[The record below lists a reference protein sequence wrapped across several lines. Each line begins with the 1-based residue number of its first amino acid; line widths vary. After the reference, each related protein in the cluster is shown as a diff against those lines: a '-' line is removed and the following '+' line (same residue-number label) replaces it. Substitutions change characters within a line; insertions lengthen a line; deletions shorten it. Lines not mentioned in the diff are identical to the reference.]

1 MIIWRPEGSLMN
13 QGKVMRVKSVSLIA
27 ILVVLGFGL
36 VQPRAQQDGG
46 ASSAAVPTFTKDVAP
61 ILYKNCTQCHRPG
74 EIAPMSLLTYEAAR
88 PWARSIRDK
97 VTEGSMPPWHA
108 DAPLGTFENERR
120 LTDQERRT
128 LVAWANGGAPEGSP
142 GDLPAVP
149 TYTDG
154 WIIGRPDVVF
164 EMTED
169 FSVPA
174 EGEVQY
180 EYFYIPTN
188 FTEPKYVQAIEVR
201 PGNRE
206 LVHHVLVYHKAEAD
220 SKRPPVLRPNTALQ
234 SLPPPTAGARPQ
246 RRDRVPG
253 RLLATFAPGTSPQV
267 FRSGTALRL
276 EPGGVL
282 ELQMHYTA
290 SGRAGTDRTRVGM
303 IFSKDP
309 SPTEVRATAFF
320 NTQFT
325 LAPNSTDIRIDADV
339 SIVQDITLW
348 GLFPH
353 THLRGKRWEY
363 RIEYPDG
370 TKPVVLSVPNY
381 DFNWQ
386 TYYMFREPLQVPA
399 GSKIVSSAWY
409 DNSSGNPSN
418 PDPKI
423 VVRWGDQ
430 TWEEMQYSGL
440 LFSAK

>member
-1 MIIWRPEGSLMN
+1 MHVKPHILITLLVFFGVGLMRPS
-13 QGKVMRVKSVSLIA
+13 
-27 ILVVLGFGL
+27 
-36 VQPRAQQDGG
+36 AQQGG
-46 ASSAAVPTFTKDVAP
+46 SALSAEVPTFSKDVAP

-97 VTEGSMPPWHA
+97 VSEGLMPPWHA
-108 DAPLGTFENERR
+108 DAPAGTFENERR
-120 LTDQERRT
+120 LTDEERRT
-128 LVAWANGGAPEGSP
+128 LVAWANGGAPEGPPS
-142 GDLPAVP
+142 DLPP
-149 TYTDG
+149 TPAYTDG
-154 WIIGRPDVVF
+154 WLIGRPDVVF
-164 EMTED
+164 EMLED
-169 FSVPA
+169 YSVPA
-174 EGEVQY
+174 DGVVQY

-188 FTEPKYVQAIEVR
+188 FADPKYIQAIEVR

-206 LVHHVLVYHKAEAD
+206 LVHHVLVYHKANPDAR
-220 SKRPPVLRPNTALQ
+220 RPPILQPNTGLQALPAPV
-234 SLPPPTAGARPQ
+234 SGSRPQ

-253 RLLATFAPGTSPQV
+253 RLLATFAPGTSSQV

-290 SGRAGTDRTRVGM
+290 SGRAGTDRTKVGM

-309 SPTEVRATAFF
+309 SPQEVRATAFF
-320 NTQFT
+320 NAQFT
-325 LAPNSTDIRIDADV
+325 LPANANEVRVDADV
-339 SIVQDITLW
+339 SILQDITLW
-348 GLFPH
+348 GMFPH

-370 TKPVVLSVPNY
+370 TKSIVLSVPKY

-386 TYYMFREPLQVPA
+386 TYYMFRDPIRIPA
-399 GSKIVSSAWY
+399 GSRIVSSAWY

-418 PDPKI
+418 PDPKTA
-423 VVRWGDQ
+423 VRWGDQ

-440 LFSAK
+440 LFSPDGRQK

>member
-1 MIIWRPEGSLMN
+1 
-13 QGKVMRVKSVSLIA
+13 MRVKSVSLIT
-27 ILVVLGFGL
+27 ILVMLGFGL
-36 VQPRAQQDGG
+36 IRPSAQQDGG
-46 ASSAAVPTFTKDVAP
+46 GSSAAVPTFAKDVAP

-74 EIAPMSLLTYEAAR
+74 EIAPMSLLSYEAAR

-108 DAPLGTFENERR
+108 DAPPGTFENERR

-128 LVAWANGGAPEGSP
+128 LVDWANGGAPEGRPS
-142 GDLPAVP
+142 DLPTVP

-164 EMTED
+164 EMAED
-169 FSVPA
+169 YSVPA

-188 FTEPKYVQAIEVR
+188 FTEAKNVQAIEVR

-206 LVHHVLVYHKAEAD
+206 LVHHVLVYHKATPD
-220 SKRPPVLRPNTALQ
+220 TKRPPVLRPNGALQ
-234 SLPPPTAGARPQ
+234 SLPTPVAGARPQ
-246 RRDRVPG
+246 HRDRIPA

-290 SGRAGTDRTRVGM
+290 NGRAGTDRTRVGM

-309 SPTEVRATAFF
+309 SPTEVRASAFF
-320 NTQFT
+320 NAQFS
-325 LAPNSTDIRIDADV
+325 LPPNSNDVRVDADV

-370 TKPVVLSVPNY
+370 TKSVVLSVPKY

-409 DNSSGNPSN
+409 DNSAGNPSN

-423 VVRWGDQ
+423 AVRWGDQ

>member
-1 MIIWRPEGSLMN
+1 MPAKLA
-13 QGKVMRVKSVSLIA
+13 SLIV
-27 ILVVLGFGL
+27 ILVFCSVALGR
-36 VQPRAQQDGG
+36 PSAQQNAGSTD
-46 ASSAAVPTFTKDVAP
+46 VPTFNKDVAP

-97 VTEGSMPPWHA
+97 VSEGVMPPWHA
-108 DAPLGTFENERR
+108 DAPAGTFENERR
-120 LTDQERRT
+120 LSDVERRT
-128 LVAWANGGAPEGSP
+128 LVAWANGGAPQGNP
-142 GDLPAVP
+142 ADLPAAP
-149 TYTDG
+149 TYTNG
-154 WIIGRPDVVF
+154 WLIGKPDVVF
-164 EMTED
+164 EMLED

-188 FTEPKYVQAIEVR
+188 FTEPKFVEAIEVR

-206 LVHHVLVYHKAEAD
+206 LVHHVLVYHKVSSD
-220 SKRPPVLRPNTALQ
+220 VKQPPALRPNTTLQALP
-234 SLPPPTAGARPQ
+234 LPTVGTRAQ
-246 RRDRVPG
+246 RRDRVPA

-290 SGRAGTDRTRVGM
+290 NGRAGTDRTKVGM

-309 SPTEVRATAFF
+309 EPREVRATAFF

-325 LAPNSTDIRIDADV
+325 LPANSSEVRVDADI
-339 SIVQDITLW
+339 STVQDITLW

-353 THLRGKRWEY
+353 THLRGKQWEY

-370 TKPVVLSVPNY
+370 TKSVVLSVPKY

-386 TYYMFREPLQVPA
+386 TYYMFRDPLKIPA

-423 VVRWGDQ
+423 AVRWGDQ
-430 TWEEMQYSGL
+430 TWEEMQYSGIL
-440 LFSAK
+440 YSPDESKNKG

>member
-1 MIIWRPEGSLMN
+1 MSSKFVVL
-13 QGKVMRVKSVSLIA
+13 VT
-27 ILVVLGFGL
+27 ILVFSSLGL
-36 VQPRAQQDGG
+36 VRPTAQQG
-46 ASSAAVPTFTKDVAP
+46 ASAEVPTFNKDVAP
-61 ILYKNCTQCHRPG
+61 ILYKHCTQCHRPG
-74 EIAPMSLLTYEAAR
+74 EIAPMSLLTYQDAR
-88 PWARSIRDK
+88 PWAKAIRDE
-97 VTEGSMPPWHA
+97 VSEGNMPPWHA
-108 DAPLGTFENERR
+108 DAPAGTFENERR
-120 LTDQERRT
+120 LSEAERRT
-128 LVAWANGGAPEGSP
+128 LVTWANGGAPQGNPS
-142 GDLPAVP
+142 DLPPAP

-154 WIIGRPDVVF
+154 WLIGKPDVIL
-164 EMTED
+164 EMAEEY
-169 FSVPA
+169 SVPA

-188 FTEPKYVQAIEVR
+188 FTEAKFVEAIEVR

-206 LVHHVLVYHKAEAD
+206 LVHHVLVYHKVSSD
-220 SKRPPVLRPNTALQ
+220 VRQPPALRPNPALQ
-234 SLPPPTAGARPQ
+234 ALPMPSAGSRPQ

-276 EPGGVL
+276 EPGGML

-290 SGRAGTDRTRVGM
+290 NGRAGTDRTKVGM
-303 IFSKDP
+303 ILSKDP
-309 SPTEVRATAFF
+309 SPREVRASAFF

-325 LAPNSTDIRIDADV
+325 LPANSNDVQVDADI
-339 SIVQDITLW
+339 STVQDITLW

-370 TKPVVLSVPNY
+370 TKSAVLSVPKY

-386 TYYMFREPLQVPA
+386 TYYMFREPLRIPA
-399 GSKIVSSAWY
+399 GSKIVSTAWY

-423 VVRWGDQ
+423 AVRWGDQ
-430 TWEEMQYSGL
+430 TWEEMQYSGIL
-440 LFSAK
+440 YSPDERQVPIARR

>member
-1 MIIWRPEGSLMN
+1 MINWRPEGSLMN
-13 QGKVMRVKSVSLIA
+13 QGKVMRVKSLSFITF
-27 ILVVLGFGL
+27 VVILGFGL
-36 VQPRAQQDGG
+36 IRPSAQQDGG
-46 ASSAAVPTFTKDVAP
+46 SSSAAIPTFNTDVAP
-61 ILYKNCTQCHRPG
+61 ILYKHCTQCHRPG

-108 DAPLGTFENERR
+108 DAPSGTFENERR

-128 LVAWANGGAPEGSP
+128 LVAWANGGAPEGRAS
-142 GDLPAVP
+142 DLPPAP
-149 TYTDG
+149 AHTDG

-164 EMTED
+164 EMAED

-206 LVHHVLVYHKAEAD
+206 LVHHVLVYHKVTSDA
-220 SKRPPVLRPNTALQ
+220 KRPPALQPNSALQ
-234 SLPPPTAGARPQ
+234 SLPMPAAGARPQ
-246 RRDRVPG
+246 RRDRIPG

-290 SGRAGTDRTRVGM
+290 NGRAGTDRTKVGM
-303 IFSKDP
+303 ILSKDP
-309 SPTEVRATAFF
+309 SPTEVRASAFF

-325 LAPNSTDIRIDADV
+325 LPPNSDDVRVDADV

-370 TKPVVLSVPNY
+370 TKPVVLSVPKY

-386 TYYMFREPLQVPA
+386 TYYMFREPLQIPA
-399 GSKIVSSAWY
+399 GSKIVSTAWY
-409 DNSSGNPSN
+409 DNSSRNPSN

-423 VVRWGDQ
+423 AVHWGDQ

-440 LFSAK
+440 LFTAK

>member
-1 MIIWRPEGSLMN
+1 MITWRPEGSLIN
-13 QGKVMRVKSVSLIA
+13 QGKVMRVKSVSLIMF
-27 ILVVLGFGL
+27 LVVFGFGL
-36 VQPRAQQDGG
+36 MQPSAQQDGG
-46 ASSAAVPTFTKDVAP
+46 TSSAAVPTFSKDVAP

-74 EIAPMSLLTYEAAR
+74 EIAPMSLLSYEAAR

-97 VTEGSMPPWHA
+97 VTDGSMPPWHA
-108 DAPLGTFENERR
+108 DAPSGTFENERR

-128 LVAWANGGAPEGSP
+128 LVAWANGGAPEGLP
-142 GDLPAVP
+142 GELPPAP
-149 TYTDG
+149 MYTDG
-154 WIIGRPDVVF
+154 WLIGRPDVVF
-164 EMTED
+164 EMEED
-169 FSVPA
+169 YSVPA
-174 EGEVQY
+174 EGVVQY

-188 FTEPKYVQAIEVR
+188 FTESKYVQAIEVR

-206 LVHHVLVYHKAEAD
+206 LVHHVLVYHKANPDAR
-220 SKRPPVLRPNTALQ
+220 RPPALRPNTALQ
-234 SLPPPTAGARPQ
+234 NPPPPVAGARPQ
-246 RRDRVPG
+246 RRDKIPG
-253 RLLATFAPGTSPQV
+253 RLLATYAPGTSSQV

-290 SGRAGTDRTRVGM
+290 NGRAGTDRTKVGM

-309 SPTEVRATAFF
+309 SPIEVRATAFF
-320 NTQFT
+320 NAQFT
-325 LAPNSTDIRIDADV
+325 LPPNADDVRVDADV
-339 SIVQDITLW
+339 SILEDVTLW
-348 GLFPH
+348 GLLPH

-363 RIEYPDG
+363 RVEYPDG
-370 TKPVVLSVPNY
+370 TKSVVLSVPKY

-386 TYYMFREPLQVPA
+386 TYYMFREPLQIPA

-409 DNSSGNPSN
+409 DNSAGNPSN

-423 VVRWGDQ
+423 AVRWGDQ